1 MPTTRF
7 RAYSAD
13 GEVLTE
19 GNAPGHIAKFETEAP
34 VSRVVFYGGP
44 QESEHVIGVTD
55 VGGKVGLQTVELT
68 PEEE

>member
-13 GEVLTE
+13 GDVLTE
-19 GNAPGHIAKFETEAP
+19 GNAPGRIAKFETEAP
-34 VSRVVFYGGP
+34 VDRVVFYGGP
-44 QESEHVIGVTD
+44 QDGEHVLGVTE
-55 VGGKVGLQTVELT
+55 VGGKVGLQTVELA